1 MYLDQSKMLRLKRK
15 YLNVLASIFIV
26 TLFLYFLSTRPIRK
40 KSSKEEVSSIQK
52 SKNDPI
58 ENADQPVKPVIS
70 ESKLT
75 HDKVV
80 FEKKGLS
87 FTGPTNERQQKV
99 TDAFLHAWK
108 GYKDYAWG
116 HDHLKPISKTYND
129 WFHLGLTIIDSLDT
143 MYIMGL
149 KKGQFFIHR
158 FT

>member
-108 GYKDYAWG
+108 GYKQYAWG
-116 HDHLKPISKTYND
+116 HDHLKPISKTYDD
-129 WFHLGLTIIDSLDT
+129 WFYLGLTIIDSLDT
-143 MYIMGL
+143 IYIMGL
-149 KKGQFFIHR
+149 TEGNTYQKVFE
-158 FT
+158 